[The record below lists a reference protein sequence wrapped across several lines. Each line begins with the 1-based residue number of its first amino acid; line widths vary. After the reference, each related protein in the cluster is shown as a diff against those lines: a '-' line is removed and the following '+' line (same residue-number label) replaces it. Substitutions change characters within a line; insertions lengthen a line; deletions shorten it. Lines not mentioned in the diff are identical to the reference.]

1 MKKKIINGLLFAVAL
16 VAATSS
22 FVSCK
27 DYNGDNYAE
36 LQEKYATLQDAFR
49 VQVQAMQDYV
59 LKTTFNSTV
68 GEINGKIDDINGE
81 IDGINSQTG
90 YSAEELAAKGTIK
103 KRLDDL
109 ETYYST
115 LDGEIDDITDPTKV
129 GSLAYQIAQN
139 NIAIATAQGLAERD
153 SAYLRSLL
161 AGWDNGGT
169 LGDMVTEAA
178 QLLTALKSDTAK
190 YNFAYD
196 TLSTY
201 YQKWNEAVELANQAA
216 EFVGTN
222 VKAQGKE
229 FNNLQDMANAYD
241 NAIADLQ
248 DQINA
253 LRGDVQNILALVQQQ
268 VTGIEI
274 QAVENPLFGT
284 FAYPV
289 GVQNNILAAYFG
301 QFDTPVQ
308 FPAGDEG
315 ASKSEWVDPNSPAVL
330 TSELK
335 AIGAPFE
342 TYAPGIQMVEGAGNA
357 GYLYLTVNPSDVIME
372 GKEFTLR
379 TSDNQVSKVILSPL
393 AASDK
398 QLKWGYKRAGGN
410 GFYVASA
417 EIKKADVKDVAMSFD
432 MKSIASDVKTVVQTG
447 ISASNIAKIALDV
460 RDAMKF
466 DLPRLGVNAQWK
478 DTLGWKNYVSKYEIA
493 AFSVK
498 PLGYD
503 FLYNTDFSPRI
514 VKFADNL
521 IAREKA
527 FAQDLI
533 KEIADVIK
541 IQIGLP
547 ESSGDIFVDSNTG
560 KIYLV
565 VNVNTLVTIP
575 SVNFSS
581 TDPAATITI
590 KKGQFYPGLGV
601 VPGPGEKYIPEA
613 DTQLTVS
620 QITGSTQQT
629 YTNVNI
635 YRQIDITSLFSAI
648 KDGIEKSIA
657 GIDDKASGIV
667 NKYLNKIINVENKI
681 FSKVISVAKNPNR
694 FIQPAL
700 VARGEQLGYFYPSR
714 THLAPTKVKKG
725 QKIMFYPTTLTGE
738 VVAPA
743 YKKYVAVTGA
753 WKTDNADFSNIISMD
768 DAKQYNTGVMNTV
781 FEGAAYNIDTPF
793 EYTVNAPAGTV
804 LELTFECLGYNGK
817 VAGKKYY
824 IAVYE

>member
-1 MKKKIINGLLFAVAL
+1 M
-16 VAATSS
+16 
-22 FVSCK
+22 
-27 DYNGDNYAE
+27 
-36 LQEKYATLQDAFR
+36 
-49 VQVQAMQDYV
+49 
-59 LKTTFNSTV
+59 
-68 GEINGKIDDINGE
+68 
-81 IDGINSQTG
+81 
-90 YSAEELAAKGTIK
+90 
-103 KRLDDL
+103 
-109 ETYYST
+109 
-115 LDGEIDDITDPTKV
+115 
-129 GSLAYQIAQN
+129 
-139 NIAIATAQGLAERD
+139 
-153 SAYLRSLL
+153 
-161 AGWDNGGT
+161 
-169 LGDMVTEAA
+169 
-178 QLLTALKSDTAK
+178 
-190 YNFAYD
+190 
-196 TLSTY
+196 
-201 YQKWNEAVELANQAA
+201 
-216 EFVGTN
+216 
-222 VKAQGKE
+222 
-229 FNNLQDMANAYD
+229 
-241 NAIADLQ
+241 
-248 DQINA
+248 
-253 LRGDVQNILALVQQQ
+253 
-268 VTGIEI
+268 
-274 QAVENPLFGT
+274 
-284 FAYPV
+284 
-289 GVQNNILAAYFG
+289 
-301 QFDTPVQ
+301 
-308 FPAGDEG
+308 
-315 ASKSEWVDPNSPAVL
+315 
-330 TSELK
+330 
-335 AIGAPFE
+335 
-342 TYAPGIQMVEGAGNA
+342 
-357 GYLYLTVNPSDVIME
+357 
-372 GKEFTLR
+372 
-379 TSDNQVSKVILSPL
+379 
-393 AASDK
+393 
-398 QLKWGYKRAGGN
+398 
-410 GFYVASA
+410 
-417 EIKKADVKDVAMSFD
+417 
-432 MKSIASDVKTVVQTG
+432 
-447 ISASNIAKIALDV
+447 DV

-466 DLPRLGVNAQWK
+466 DLPRLGVNAQWR

-635 YRQIDITSLFSAI
+635 YRQIDITSLFGAI

-657 GIDDKASGIV
+657 GIDEKASGIV

-700 VARGEQLGYFYPSR
+700 VARSEQLGYFYPSR
-714 THLAPTKVKKG
+714 THLAPTKVKNG